1 MDEQRT
7 TARRDEDTRRPE
19 NPPNS
24 VVSKDARRSAVWSY
38 FFPVVILCVVMGGL
52 MLYWSNRPAHSD
64 APGTERP
71 EIGTVGR
78 TDGGFN
84 PDPRATSTRN
94 EVQSRGGDLAPI
106 TSLGDLRDRDAA
118 GMVGRRVTLDN
129 ARVDR
134 VNGREVWLRDGDQR
148 VAVVVPE
155 GAPTVNPGDKI
166 AVTGRIQSA
175 DGQLRVVADRIS
187 GSR

>member
-24 VVSKDARRSAVWSY
+24 VTSKGARRSAVWSY
-38 FFPVVILCVVMGGL
+38 FFPLVVLCVAMGAL

-84 PDPRATSTRN
+84 PEARPTSTDN
-94 EVQSRGGDLAPI
+94 EVQSRGGDLKPI
-106 TSLGDLRDRDAA
+106 TSLADLQDRDASRMA
-118 GMVGRRVTLDN
+118 GRRVNLDD

-134 VNGREVWLRDGDQR
+134 VSGREAWVRDGRQT
-148 VAVVVPE
+148 VAIVMPD
-155 GAPTVNPGDKI
+155 GAPTVAAGQKI
-166 AVTGRIQSA
+166 AVSGRVASA
-175 DGQLRVVADRIS
+175 DGEVRILADRIQV
-187 GSR
+187 R

>member
-7 TARRDEDTRRPE
+7 TASRDEDTRRPE
-19 NPPNS
+19 YPPNS
-24 VVSKDARRSAVWSY
+24 VVNKDARRSAVWSY
-38 FFPVVILCVVMGGL
+38 FFPVVVLCVVMGAL

-84 PDPRATSTRN
+84 PEARATSTQN
-94 EVQSRGGDLAPI
+94 EVQSRGGDLAPV
-106 TSLGDLRDRDAA
+106 TSLADLRDRDAT
-118 GMVGRRVTLDN
+118 GMVGRRVTLDD

-134 VNGREVWLRDGDQR
+134 VNGREAWVRDGRQS
-148 VAVVVPE
+148 VAIVIPE
-155 GAPTVNPGDKI
+155 GAPMVSAGQKI
-166 AVTGRIQSA
+166 AVTGRVASA
-175 DGQLRVVADRIS
+175 DGEIRIVADRIEV
-187 GSR
+187 R